1 MEAFEINEKLGGF
14 IKDGRRLGVLF
25 VAQNGKVGEGIL
37 GLITAWGSFTKNV
50 LRLVVRFVSDFVFP
64 TEQYLR
70 CSIRYNENIATK
82 EK

>member
-1 MEAFEINEKLGGF
+1 MDAFEIKGKFGGF
-14 IKDGRRLGVLF
+14 VKCGKRLGVLF

-37 GLITAWGSFTKNV
+37 GMVTAWGSFTKNV